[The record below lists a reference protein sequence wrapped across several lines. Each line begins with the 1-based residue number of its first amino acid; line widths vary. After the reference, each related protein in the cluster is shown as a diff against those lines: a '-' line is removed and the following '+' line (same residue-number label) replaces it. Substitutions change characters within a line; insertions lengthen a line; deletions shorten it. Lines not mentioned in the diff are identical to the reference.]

1 MKRSPIKPTSA
12 KRSAE
17 IKGGAKM
24 SGTFKIDVAAIKA
37 RQGTMGAKVADTLFG
52 KAKAKPS
59 ASMDAKRLAK
69 ASADRWFSEFIR
81 LRDAGPDGRVKC
93 VTCSHTDH
101 WRYLQCGHL
110 VTRGHQ
116 STRFDEQNASCQCR
130 GCNYNGGQ
138 HVKHAAAIDARY
150 GAGTSEA
157 LHIKAMRRCSR
168 TIADY
173 LFLAKSYKA
182 IVDRIKATEPDK
194 YATRKAA

>member
-1 MKRSPIKPTSA
+1 MNRVSPKRA
-12 KRSAE
+12 AE
-17 IKGGAKM
+17 IKAGAKM
-24 SGTFKIDVAAIKA
+24 SGTFKVDVKAIRE
-37 RQGTMGAKVADTLFG
+37 RQGAMSAKVADALFG
-52 KAKAKPS
+52 KAKSAKKTRG
-59 ASMDAKRLAK
+59 DRQRAKDE
-69 ASADRWFSEFIR
+69 ADKWFSEFIR

-116 STRFDEQNASCQCR
+116 ATRFDEKNASCQCR

-150 GAGTSEA
+150 GEGTSEA
-157 LHIKAMRRCSR
+157 LHTKAMRRCSR
-168 TIADY
+168 TLSDY